1 MSVMLLRF
9 LPYIAGFL
17 TVFGAGTYAGY
28 KANPWHGRYTSLQT
42 ADTQERLRGEEA
54 MRKALQAQL
63 DAAQATSTNNA
74 KVIHDLQTQNA
85 TIGADRDHTNEL
97 VKRLLARAARSGP
110 AGGSVPETPDQ
121 RGTAPAGRAAGDDS
135 VTSLL
140 GDTADECQRNAQR
153 LDALIAQITPQL
165 GVP

>member
-1 MSVMLLRF
+1 MSVLLLRY
-9 LPYIAGFL
+9 LPWLAGVL
-17 TVFGAGTYAGY
+17 VVFGAGSYAGWH
-28 KANPWHGRYTSLQT
+28 ANPWHGRYTSVLA
-42 ADTQERLRGEEA
+42 ADAKERLLGEA
-54 MRKALQAQL
+54 AVRKALQGQL
-63 DAAQATSTNNA
+63 EQAQATSTNNA

-135 VTSLL
+135 VASLL

-165 GVP
+165 GAP